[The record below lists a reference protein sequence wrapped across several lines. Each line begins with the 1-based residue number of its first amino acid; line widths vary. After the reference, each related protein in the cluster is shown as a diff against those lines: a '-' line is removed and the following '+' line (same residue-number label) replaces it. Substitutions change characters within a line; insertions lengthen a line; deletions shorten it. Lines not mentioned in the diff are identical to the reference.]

1 MAADPSPQMQKT
13 KKLVRVRKKV
23 EVVLPVEVLPPLPP
37 SLAIICKH
45 KVHEWI
51 TPEDYTFRL
60 LDLNLVLTLAA
71 VGCAGLGYFLFPWN
85 RALGMA
91 LAAAFYVDFFA
102 HAKASMLLHWDVFPR
117 FVLAIL
123 DRGRRLMAVACVAI
137 VVVCVLRFGT
147 QDGVRRATLFI
158 WTVAMALA
166 ALTGWVLRVDRR
178 VSAAAEF
185 VELDDDTSL
194 WIIRKDG
201 SLAAVADIE
210 GDTTFYLLTYRG
222 IIPTG
227 YDVVVHTAK
236 PCVTCDEGIDD
247 FLTCRKNGGT
257 ITEDEGIDG
266 FDV

>member
-1 MAADPSPQMQKT
+1 MDIYATARLYVDHPVPLLVGRQFGYTSPRSSLMAADPSPQMQKT
-13 KKLVRVRKKV
+13 KKLVRVRKQV

-37 SLAIICKH
+37 LATICKH

-71 VGCAGLGYFLFPWN
+71 VGCAGLGFFLFPWN

-91 LAAAFYVDFFA
+91 LAAAFFVGFVA

-117 FVLAIL
+117 SVLAIL

-137 VVVCVLRFGT
+137 VVVCTLRFGT

-158 WTVAMALA
+158 WTVATALA
-166 ALTGWVLRVDRR
+166 ALTGWVLRVERR

-185 VELDDDTSL
+185 VELIHVL
-194 WIIRKDG
+194 
-201 SLAAVADIE
+201 LAGISWNYSNWLRCSSAYCQAMCYMCMIDQVIE
-210 GDTTFYLLTYRG
+210 
-222 IIPTG
+222 
-227 YDVVVHTAK
+227 
-236 PCVTCDEGIDD
+236 
-247 FLTCRKNGGT
+247 
-257 ITEDEGIDG
+257 
-266 FDV
+266 

>member
-1 MAADPSPQMQKT
+1 MAADPSPQMHKT
-13 KKLVRVRKKV
+13 KKLVRVRKQV

-37 SLAIICKH
+37 LAVICKH
-45 KVHEWI
+45 KEHVWI
-51 TPEDYTFRL
+51 TQDDYTFRL
-60 LDLNLVLTLAA
+60 FDINLVLTLAA
-71 VGCAGLGYFLFPWN
+71 VGCAGLGFFLFPRN

-91 LAAAFYVDFFA
+91 LAAAFFVGFFA

-166 ALTGWVLRVDRR
+166 ALTGWVLRVERR

-185 VELDDDTSL
+185 VELDGDTSL

-201 SLAAVADIE
+201 RLAAVADIE
-210 GDTTFYLLTYRG
+210 GDTTFYLLTSRG

-236 PCVTCDEGIDD
+236 PCVTC
-247 FLTCRKNGGT
+247 
-257 ITEDEGIDG
+257 
-266 FDV
+266 V